1 MNCHSI
7 HLVDLFHLPEIICL
21 DVSKPPSMSSKE
33 GLPAKRDIIATLMGD
48 GDGGFG
54 PPPVAGNL
62 FWLFTFLAKKY
73 FGY

>member
-21 DVSKPPSMSSKE
+21 DVSKPPSMPSKE
-33 GLPAKRDIIATLMGD
+33 GLPAKRDIIASSMGD

-54 PPPVAGNL
+54 PPPVDGEYILAVH
-62 FWLFTFLAKKY
+62 FL
-73 FGY
+73 G